1 MLTKHHWYA
10 LLGGTSVM
18 SRAIT
23 ERQAGVQGGTAAPT
37 TEPPHADP
45 RRWLALF
52 VIALAQLMVV
62 LDATIV
68 NIAMPEATRA
78 LNIDDANR
86 QWMLTAYT
94 LSFGSLL
101 LLGGRI
107 ADYVGRKK
115 IFIVGLLGFAAA
127 SALGGLAQNEAT
139 LFAARALQGAFGALL
154 APAALSLITVTFTD
168 IKDRAKAFGVFGAIS
183 GAGAA
188 IGLIMGGLLTEFAN
202 WRWCLLVL
210 TPIAIVTALMAR
222 SIVRESKAAGDTK
235 YDIPG
240 TILATGGLFALV
252 YGFVKAAPD
261 RVTGESGWEKP
272 ITLTLFAVAA
282 IMLIAF
288 VFVQLKSKNP
298 TLPMR
303 VLLNR
308 NRGGSYIVSVL
319 LGAGLLGMFLFMTY
333 YFQGTLGWSP
343 LKAGLAYLPF
353 SAAIIV
359 TAGIGSNLLPRLGPL
374 TMMATGGVL
383 ATASLV
389 WLSRLEAGSSYA
401 GMILPIFV
409 MMAVGMGL
417 IFLPLG
423 NTALTGVSPHD
434 AGVASA
440 TLNATQQIGGSLGV
454 ALLNTVFIT
463 AQTNFFKANP
473 PASADPAA
481 VGQARL
487 DAAIHGYDT
496 GFTVSAVLL
505 GAATVAI
512 LLFIR
517 NTKDQ
522 MEQGAAAAH
531 VG

>member
-1 MLTKHHWYA
+1 MDRTVTERK
-10 LLGGTSVM
+10 
-18 SRAIT
+18 SRAY
-23 ERQAGVQGGTAAPT
+23 RKPAAVAT
-37 TEPPHADP
+37 SEAPHADP
-45 RRWLALF
+45 KRWLALF
-52 VIALAQLMVV
+52 VITIAQLMVV

-68 NIAMPEATRA
+68 NIAMPEATAA
-78 LNIDDANR
+78 LGIDDSNR

-115 IFIVGLLGFAAA
+115 MFIIGLLGFAGA

-168 IKDRAKAFGVFGAIS
+168 IRDRAKAFGVFGAVS

-188 IGLIMGGLLTEFAN
+188 IGLIAGGLLTEFAN

-210 TPIAIVTALMAR
+210 TPIAIIAAVLAR
-222 SIVRESKAAGDTK
+222 SIVRESRAEGNTK

-240 TILATGGLFALV
+240 TILATAGLFSLV

-261 RVTGESGWEKP
+261 TVTGQSGWSKP
-272 ITLTLFAVAA
+272 LTIALFVAA
-282 IMLIAF
+282 AILLTAF
-288 VFVQLKSKNP
+288 VFVERRIKNP
-298 TLPMR
+298 MLPMR

-308 NRGGSYIVSVL
+308 NRGGSYTVSVL
-319 LGAGLLGMFLFMTY
+319 LGAGLMGMFLFMTY
-333 YFQGTLGWSP
+333 YFQGTLGWSA
-343 LKAGLAYLPF
+343 LKAGMAYLPF
-353 SAAIIV
+353 SLVIIV
-359 TAGIGSNLLPRLGPL
+359 TAAVGSTLLPKVGPL
-374 TMMATGGVL
+374 WMMGVGGVL
-383 ATASLV
+383 TTASLV
-389 WLSRLEAGSSYA
+389 WLSRINEHSSYPS
-401 GMILPIFV
+401 MILPIFII
-409 MMAVGMGL
+409 MAVGMGL

-440 TLNATQQIGGSLGV
+440 TLNATQQLGGSLGV

-463 AQTNFFKANP
+463 AATNFARANP
-473 PASADPAA
+473 PSSADPGAI
-481 VGQARL
+481 GQARL
-487 DAAIHGYDT
+487 NAAIHGYQM
-496 GFTVSAVLL
+496 GFVVT
-505 GAATVAI
+505 AI
-512 LLFIR
+512 LFGAMTLAILVFIR

-522 MEQGAAAAH
+522 MEQHASAGQM
-531 VG
+531 